1 MSGNRGVVG
10 TDAVSNEPTSTYS
23 IRQYGLEQGALEIQ
37 YIEEYFGEF
46 PRRKTATEIVD
57 RLRGRPHSILM
68 AEARLPNDASMVIP
82 VAYKVSHEVTSD
94 ERDPKLTDLVARI
107 REAVDF
113 SSRRVLYS
121 WIGGTRNDWRGRG
134 FFRALTEE
142 QEGWA
147 LTEGFD
153 VIVVKTKNRFHDM
166 RSTLAHL
173 AFEVVKFERH
183 PGDLGESKL
192 YLAKQLGAEVIRSHR
207 STRSVVRV
215 D

>member
-1 MSGNRGVVG
+1 MS
-10 TDAVSNEPTSTYS
+10 SEQLPSTYN

-37 YIEEYFGEF
+37 YIEEFFGEF
-46 PRRKTATEIVD
+46 PRRKTATEIVG
-57 RLRGRPHSILM
+57 RLEGRPHSILM
-68 AEARLPNDASMVIP
+68 AEARLPDDPSIVVP
-82 VAYKVSHEVTSD
+82 VAYKVSHEVTAD
-94 ERDPKLTDLVARI
+94 ERDPKLIDLVARI
-107 REAVDF
+107 RDAIDF
-113 SSRRVLYS
+113 SCRRVLYS
-121 WIGGTRNDWRGRG
+121 WIGGTRSDWRGKG

-166 RSTLAHL
+166 RGTLAQL

-183 PGDLGESKL
+183 LADNGDSKL

-207 STRSVVRV
+207 STRSVVRI